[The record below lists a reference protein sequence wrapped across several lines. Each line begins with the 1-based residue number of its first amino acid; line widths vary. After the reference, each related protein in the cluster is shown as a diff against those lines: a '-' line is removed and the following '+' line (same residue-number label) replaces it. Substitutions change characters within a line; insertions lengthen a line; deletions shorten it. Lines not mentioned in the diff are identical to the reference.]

1 MLIYGG
7 YMERKAPLES
17 FILYCN
23 RGWRTCQNRLF
34 YRLGIKFAN
43 HEWLGKQI

>member
-17 FILYCN
+17 FTLYYN
-23 RGWRTCQNRLF
+23 SGWRTCQNRLF
-34 YRLGIKFAN
+34 HRLGIKFAN
-43 HEWLGKQI
+43 HE